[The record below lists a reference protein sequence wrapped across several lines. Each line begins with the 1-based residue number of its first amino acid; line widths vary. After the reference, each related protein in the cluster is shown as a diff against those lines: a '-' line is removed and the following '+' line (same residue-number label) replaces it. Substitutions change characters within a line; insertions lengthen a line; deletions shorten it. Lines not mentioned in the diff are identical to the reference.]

1 MSIAMRIDRLLVR
14 RGIAPSRSAAQRLIA
29 DGAVLW
35 RAPTGWIP
43 PAKAGDPVPDDCELK
58 LTDDAELR
66 YLSRGGLKLE
76 GALAAAAVD
85 PRGMVCL
92 DLGQSTGGFTDCLL
106 QAGATR
112 VVGID
117 VGHGQLHA
125 KLRGD
130 PRVQAFE
137 GLNIR
142 AIDPPA
148 ARPRSHEAGT
158 LPAFRAAVPLA
169 GFDLVV
175 ADLSFISLVHA
186 LAPAASLLRSGGT
199 LLALV
204 KPQFELGPGAVDAR
218 GLVRD
223 ESRLSGLR
231 ERIEDDARRAGL
243 KPIGWFDSPIRGG
256 DGNREFFL
264 HAAK

>member
-1 MSIAMRIDRLLVR
+1 MRIDQLLVR
-14 RGIAPSRSAAQRLIA
+14 RGIAPTRSAAQRLIA
-29 DGAVLW
+29 GGAVLW
-35 RAPTGWIP
+35 LAPAGWKAPT
-43 PAKAGDPVPDDCELK
+43 KAGDEVPADCELK

-76 GALAAAAVD
+76 GALAAAGVD

-92 DLGQSTGGFTDCLL
+92 DFGQSTGGFTDCLL
-106 QAGATR
+106 QAGAAR
-112 VVGID
+112 VVGVE
-117 VGHGQLHA
+117 VGHGQLHPA
-125 KLRGD
+125 LRD
-130 PRVQAFE
+130 DSRVLAFE
-137 GLNIR
+137 GLNVR
-142 AIDPPA
+142 AIGSGAADAPPA
-148 ARPRSHEAGT
+148 
-158 LPAFRAAVPLA
+158 FAASVPDT

-186 LAPAASLLRSGGT
+186 LAPAASLLRTRGT